1 MSLESRVGASLE
13 RVTPSAQTVRRLLAG
28 AARHIADAKSP
39 IISAETRFVSAY
51 TAIRMMADAG
61 LNALGYRTLSS
72 RPGHHHTAI
81 QSLADTY
88 GVEPSVVDRVDAL
101 RKQRNLAEYSG
112 DTIPEANLAECVRQA
127 EALQALALKWFKAH
141 KPDLL

>member
-39 IISAETRFVSAY
+39 TISAETRFASAY

-61 LNALGYRTLSS
+61 LNALGYRTLAAGLGIITRQTRVAISIQAMCAWPIPGPGSASVGWRTDDRQSS
-72 RPGHHHTAI
+72 P
-81 QSLADTY
+81 
-88 GVEPSVVDRVDAL
+88 
-101 RKQRNLAEYSG
+101 
-112 DTIPEANLAECVRQA
+112 
-127 EALQALALKWFKAH
+127 
-141 KPDLL
+141 